1 MKFLLDFGWES
12 LAIYRIIPGEAS
24 LSEEEDDPL
33 ESTSCFLYC
42 LLFCTPALSGESS
55 DPLLLSPSYNTFNIY
70 TFCIQTGNVI
80 FKKGVKLSFI
90 YIKQWNIIFD
100 LELCVNS
107 CPQVYCEST
116 CNWQQLIC
124 VLLPWPRPSVW
135 RVKLTLNC
143 LNCWTTQSCQ
153 GHFIQLINTYSIQLQ
168 TPLSFHTGNN
178 GGINCLTVTDRSYI

>member
-1 MKFLLDFGWES
+1 MKFLLDSGWES
-12 LAIYRIIPGEAS
+12 PAIYRTIPGEAS

-70 TFCIQTGNVI
+70 TYCTPTGDVI

-90 YIKQWNIIFD
+90 YIKQWNII

-107 CPQVYCEST
+107 CPQVYCES
-116 CNWQQLIC
+116 NWQQLIC

-143 LNCWTTQSCQ
+143 LNCWTTLNCQ
-153 GHFIQLINTYSIQLQ
+153 GHFIQLIYTYLIQLK
-168 TPLSFHTGNN
+168 TSLSFHTGKN
-178 GGINCLTVTDRSYI
+178 GGINCLTVTDRSYMYI

>member
-70 TFCIQTGNVI
+70 TYCILTGDVI
-80 FKKGVKLSFI
+80 FKRGVKLSFI
-90 YIKQWNIIFD
+90 YTKQWNIILE
-100 LELCVNS
+100 LELCVKTVVHRFTVKVTDNNLYVFS
-107 CPQVYCEST
+107 Y
-116 CNWQQLIC
+116 LGR
-124 VLLPWPRPSVW
+124 VLLFGGWSWPWTVWTAGRPW
-135 RVKLTLNC
+135 TVKVI
-143 LNCWTTQSCQ
+143 S
-153 GHFIQLINTYSIQLQ
+153 YS
-168 TPLSFHTGNN
+168 
-178 GGINCLTVTDRSYI
+178 

>member
-1 MKFLLDFGWES
+1 MKFLLDSRWES
-12 LAIYRIIPGEAS
+12 PAIYRTIPGEAS

-70 TFCIQTGNVI
+70 TYCTPTGNVI

-90 YIKQWNIIFD
+90 YIKQWNIILE
-100 LELCVNS
+100 LELCVKT
-107 CPQVYCEST
+107 VVHRFT
-116 CNWQQLIC
+116 
-124 VLLPWPRPSVW
+124 
-135 RVKLTLNC
+135 VKVTDTTYMCSLTLAASFC
-143 LNCWTTQSCQ
+143 LEGEADLELSE
-153 GHFIQLINTYSIQLQ
+153 LLDDPELSR
-168 TPLSFHTGNN
+168 SFHTVNIYILNTIKNLIVISYRKN

>member
-12 LAIYRIIPGEAS
+12 PAIYRTIPGEAS

-70 TFCIQTGNVI
+70 TYCIPTGDVI

-90 YIKQWNIIFD
+90 YIKQWNIILK
-100 LELCVNS
+100 LELCVKTVVHRFTVKVTDTTYMCS
-107 CPQVYCEST
+107 LTLAASFCLEGEADLELSELLDDPELSRSFH
-116 CNWQQLIC
+116 QLIYTY
-124 VLLPWPRPSVW
+124 L
-135 RVKLTLNC
+135 
-143 LNCWTTQSCQ
+143 
-153 GHFIQLINTYSIQLQ
+153 IQLKTS
-168 TPLSFHTGNN
+168 LSFHTGKMEAS
-178 GGINCLTVTDRSYI
+178 IV

>member
-1 MKFLLDFGWES
+1 MKFLLDSGWES
-12 LAIYRIIPGEAS
+12 PAIYRTIPGEAS
-24 LSEEEDDPL
+24 LSEEEEDPL

-70 TFCIQTGNVI
+70 TYCIQTGDVI

-107 CPQVYCEST
+107 CPQVYCES
-116 CNWQQLIC
+116 NRHNLYVFSHLGC
-124 VLLPWPRPSVW
+124 VFLFGGWSWPWTVWTAGRPW
-135 RVKLTLNC
+135 TVKVI
-143 LNCWTTQSCQ
+143 S
-153 GHFIQLINTYSIQLQ
+153 YS
-168 TPLSFHTGNN
+168 
-178 GGINCLTVTDRSYI
+178 